1 MSAVELSVLFQFGA
15 PRRYIS
21 GLEGV
26 QEGSEGV
33 KVVLVNELLFRH
45 NTDEEIDRDEAEE
58 DRSGIS
64 ACS

>member
-26 QEGSEGV
+26 REGSEGV
-33 KVVLVNELLFRH
+33 KVVLVDELLVWH
-45 NTDEEIDRDEAEE
+45 DADEEIDRVEAEE